1 MRRTIAALS
10 LLVSPA
16 LFAQR
21 TEVVRPSGLAQ
32 LGFQLDRLEQLQK
45 DRAAAIRRDA
55 FLVSQLAA
63 AVGDLEDFQRN
74 AALQK
79 THDRVQVA
87 QRRAR
92 EHPPALPQV
101 QTALSQ
107 TLDLIE
113 HAQQQAAT
121 ADFPALKRD
130 ILRNTHV
137 VQQVLFRELQES
149 RADRQVMT
157 DLQSRLSRMSTDL
170 DQALDEALGSTFDY
184 FRAGGQ

>member
-1 MRRTIAALS
+1 MVAALS
-10 LLVSPA
+10 LLMTPA
-16 LFAQR
+16 LLAQR
-21 TEVVRPSGLAQ
+21 GEPLRPTPLSQ
-32 LGFQLDRLEQLQK
+32 LGIQLDRMEQVMK
-45 DRAAAIRRDA
+45 ERAAAIRRDA

-63 AVGDLEDFQRN
+63 ATGELEDFQRN

-79 THDRVQVA
+79 AHDRVGAA

-92 EHPPALPQV
+92 ENPPAAPEV

-107 TLDLIE
+107 TVDLIE

-121 ADFPALKRD
+121 ADMVTLKRD

-137 VQQVLFRELQES
+137 VQRALFRELQDS
-149 RADRQVMT
+149 RADRQAMT
-157 DLQSRLSRMSTDL
+157 ELQSRLSRMSTDL